1 MYGAA
6 WLDCAYQDLN
16 ENNKNEKNNKKK
28 KKSMTGKGEGLLPFE
43 RIRVAM

>member
-28 KKSMTGKGEGLLPFE
+28 
-43 RIRVAM
+43 RNR